1 METNMPERA
10 IIFRTVMTWSK
21 PFITFR
27 RIMHMVIPDIIN
39 EATRNDSWMLTAK
52 NMDARTD
59 SKKIPAGMLILA
71 CGRSNLLFLREYTR
85 NNTAERVVINRRKKI
100 FDSL

>member
-1 METNMPERA
+1 
-10 IIFRTVMTWSK
+10 
-21 PFITFR
+21 
-27 RIMHMVIPDIIN
+27 
-39 EATRNDSWMLTAK
+39 MLTAK